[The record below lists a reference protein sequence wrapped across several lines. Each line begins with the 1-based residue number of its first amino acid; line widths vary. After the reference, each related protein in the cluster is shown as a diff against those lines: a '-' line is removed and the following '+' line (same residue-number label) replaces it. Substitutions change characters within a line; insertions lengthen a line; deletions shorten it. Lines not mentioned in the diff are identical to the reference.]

1 MCIVRLK
8 RYIWCITVK
17 CPYCP
22 STETKVLES
31 RETGEYEEVTRRRRE
46 CLKCNRRYT
55 TYERAELGD
64 MVVVKKDGRR
74 EPFDREKL
82 KKGILRACEK
92 RPIEL
97 DKIEQAVDKI
107 ETEIRDREEKE
118 IKSTAIGEMVMK
130 KLKTLDHV
138 AYIRFA
144 SVYREFADIASFQDE
159 MKKLIKKR

>member
-1 MCIVRLK
+1 M
-8 RYIWCITVK
+8 K

-22 STETKVLES
+22 STDTKVLES

-46 CLKCNRRYT
+46 CLKCERRFT

-82 KKGILRACEK
+82 KRGILKACEK

-97 DKIEQAVDKI
+97 EKIEQADDKI

-118 IKSTAIGEMVMK
+118 IRSTAIGEMVMK

-159 MKKLIKKR
+159 MKKLIKKK